1 MSGMATSY
9 DMAYLAEGEK
19 LQKGPLVVCAGSLL
33 LLGGFLLPWINFSEV
48 AGSPSVAGFEMPGY
62 LRAMTSLMS
71 LVTGQ
76 GMSSAGLL
84 SSLLW
89 TIPAVGAV
97 ALITGF
103 LAAAS
108 QRSGPGFGG
117 LHLLL
122 TGDVLALFAFLVV
135 ALSRLPGEGAGM
147 LLELAGMGLWL
158 TIGGTIFVLVGALM
172 ELRRR

>member
-1 MSGMATSY
+1 MVASY

-48 AGSPSVAGFEMPGY
+48 AGSPSVAGYEMPGY
-62 LRAMTSLMS
+62 VRAMTSLMS
-71 LVTGQ
+71 LVFGR
-76 GMSSAGLL
+76 GMSSAGLM

-89 TIPAVGAV
+89 TIPAIGAV

-108 QRSGPGFGG
+108 QQSGPGFGG

-122 TGDVLALFAFLVV
+122 AGGVLGLFAFLIVT
-135 ALSRLPGEGAGM
+135 LSRMPGEGTGM
-147 LLELAGMGLWL
+147 LLDVAGTGLWL
-158 TIGGTIFVLVGALM
+158 TIGGTIFLLVGALM
-172 ELRRR
+172 ELRHR

>member
-1 MSGMATSY
+1 MAASY

-48 AGSPSVAGFEMPGY
+48 AGSPSVAGYEMPGY
-62 LRAMTSLMS
+62 VRAMTSLMS
-71 LVTGQ
+71 LVSGR
-76 GMSSAGLL
+76 GIGFAGLL

-89 TIPAVGAV
+89 TVPAIGAV

-122 TGDVLALFAFLVV
+122 AGGVLGLFAFLVI
-135 ALSRLPGEGAGM
+135 ALSRLPGEAAGM
-147 LLELAGMGLWL
+147 LLDVAGTGIWL
-158 TIGGTIFVLVGALM
+158 TIGGTNFLLAGALM
-172 ELRRR
+172 ELRHR